1 MNKLARSFFLVGV
14 VLSVTS
20 LIGSHSA
27 RAEAIPQFTH
37 PKPDTVSAVSKSEDV
52 FSEIVSSPTPVKNTV
67 DRVVS
72 IKSFGKQGSGVLV
85 GHVGDTYSV
94 LTCAHVVDNLVG
106 QQLGI
111 VMADGTFE
119 VTTASN
125 VKIPSKESDLAIVTF
140 KSTKNYPV
148 AEIGDSSVLARKQ
161 KVYAIGFVNNELRFE
176 PGKIVAAST
185 HSQQDGYQIAIG
197 QANITQGMSGG
208 GLFDRDGKLIGI
220 SGKSVGADLSY
231 KTRFRP
237 VSGLAIPIDAFK
249 QIVYNKSIP
258 ISAKSELKTSD
269 DFFVA
274 AGNEAAKG
282 NYQAAVFNYTRAL
295 TIDPD
300 LNEVYFRRGIS
311 RMVTQDWKNAEADF
325 GRAIES
331 NPNYIEAYV
340 YRARVRTVLGNSQG
354 ANADISLVI
363 SLRTNI
369 SNQLYY

>member
-1 MNKLARSFFLVGV
+1 M
-14 VLSVTS
+14 S

-27 RAEAIPQFTH
+27 RAEEMPQLTH
-37 PKPDTVSAVSKSEDV
+37 PHPDPVSEISTSKDV
-52 FSEIVSSPTPVKNTV
+52 ISEIVSSPTPVRNTV

-94 LTCAHVVDNLVG
+94 LTCAHVVDNLIG
-106 QQLGI
+106 QQLRI
-111 VMADGTFE
+111 VMSDGTFE
-119 VTTASN
+119 VTKASN

-140 KSTKNYPV
+140 KSSKDYPV

-197 QANITQGMSGG
+197 QANIIQGMSGG

-220 SGKSVGADLSY
+220 SGKSIGADRTY
-231 KTRFRP
+231 DTRFRP
-237 VSGLAIPIDAFK
+237 VSGLAIPIDTFK
-249 QIVYNKSIP
+249 QLVGNKSLAM
-258 ISAKSELKTSD
+258 SAKSELKTSD
-269 DFFVA
+269 DFFIA

-295 TIDPD
+295 TIDPNLD
-300 LNEVYFRRGIS
+300 EVYFRRGIS
-311 RMVTQDWKNAEADF
+311 RMVTQDWTNAEADF

-331 NPNYIEAYV
+331 NPNYIEAYS
-340 YRARVRTVLGNSQG
+340 YRARARTVLGNSQG
-354 ANADISLVI
+354 ASADFNSVI
-363 SLRTNI
+363 TLRTNVFKST
-369 SNQLYY
+369 SNIASLTQKRNR